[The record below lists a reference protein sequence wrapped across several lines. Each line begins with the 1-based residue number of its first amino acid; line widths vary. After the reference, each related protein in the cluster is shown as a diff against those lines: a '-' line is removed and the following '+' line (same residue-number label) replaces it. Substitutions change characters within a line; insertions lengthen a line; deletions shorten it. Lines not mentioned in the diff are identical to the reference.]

1 MANMN
6 TKGIGPG
13 AEARMA
19 KDSTGGSQG
28 IKSKAP
34 RPPRKGPGG
43 RHAGLMPG
51 EKAKDFKGT
60 MMRLLTYLAPF
71 KLRIVLVFLAT
82 IISTIFFIIAPNVL
96 GNATDTVVTGVMSDG
111 IDFDAVGRILLIL
124 AAIYTLSFIFSW
136 AEGWIMAGV
145 SQKITYNLRDAMSDK
160 LDRLPLK
167 YFDTKT
173 NGEIQSRFTND
184 VETLN
189 QSLSQSLTQ
198 IITSVITLI
207 GIIIMMFSINWIM
220 TVVVLLSLPASLLVI
235 KMVVSRSQKH
245 FKNQQEYLGNANGHV
260 EEMFNGHVIVQAFNR
275 EEKSIETFDEI
286 NNNLYNSAWKS
297 QFLSGM
303 MHPLTGL
310 VGNLAYVIICIVGGK
325 LALAGTV
332 SIGNIQAFI
341 QYIRNFNEPI
351 TMLAQVMN
359 VLQSTAAA
367 AERIFEVLDEE
378 EETESFTAEDAQ
390 AAKDKLAIDDEQAAK
405 DKLTIEDMQAADDES
420 PAEGFTQVHLDLA
433 NFTGEIVFDHVTF
446 GYGDEIIIKDFSYTV
461 KPGERIAIVGPTG
474 AGKTTLVKLL
484 LRFYELNSGR
494 ILIDGI
500 DIRSYSRKDLRD
512 MFGMVLQDTWL
523 YSGTVMENIRYGN
536 MNATDEQVMDA
547 AKAAHIDHFIM
558 TQPKGYDML
567 INEEATNISQGQK
580 QLLTIARALLA
591 DNPIMI
597 LDEATSSVDTRTESL
612 IQQAMA
618 TLMKDRTSFI
628 IAHRLSTIKDADD
641 ILVINE
647 GDIVEHGTHNELLA
661 KDGFYAKLYNSQ
673 F

>member
-1 MANMN
+1 MAN
-6 TKGIGPG
+6 TKGIGAG
-13 AEARMA
+13 ASARMTKDTAVGGA
-19 KDSTGGSQG
+19 KSASRTQ
-28 IKSKAP
+28 K
-34 RPPRKGPGG
+34 PPRRGPGG
-43 RHAGLMPG
+43 RHGGMMPG
-51 EKAKDFKGT
+51 EKARNFKGT
-60 MMRLLTYLAPF
+60 MIRLLSYLKPF
-71 KLRIVLVFLAT
+71 KFRITLVFLAT
-82 IISTIFFIIAPNVL
+82 IISTIFFIIAPTVL
-96 GNATDTVVTGVMSDG
+96 GDATDKVVEGVMGDG
-111 IDFDAVGRILLIL
+111 IDFGAVGKILIIL
-124 AAIYTLSFIFSW
+124 AAIYILSFIFSW

-220 TVVVLLSLPASLLVI
+220 TVVALLTLPASLGVI
-235 KMVVSRSQKH
+235 KLVVSHSQKH

-260 EEMFNGHVIVQAFNR
+260 EEMYNGHIIVQAFNG

-310 VGNLAYVIICIVGGK
+310 VGNLAYVVICIVGGK

-351 TMLAQVMN
+351 TMLAQVVN

-378 EETESFTAEDAQ
+378 EETESF
-390 AAKDKLAIDDEQAAK
+390 AAKAEAEEA
-405 DKLTIEDMQAADDES
+405 TEDES
-420 PAEGFTQVHLDLA
+420 PAEGFSQVHLDLA

-446 GYGDEIIIKDFSYTV
+446 GYGDEMIIKDFSYTV

-536 MNATDEQVMDA
+536 MDATDEQVIA
-547 AKAAHIDHFIM
+547 AAQAAHIDHFIK

-618 TLMKDRTSFI
+618 NLMKDRTSFI
-628 IAHRLSTIKDADD
+628 IAHRLSTIKYADD
-641 ILVINE
+641 ILVIND
-647 GDIVEHGTHNELLA
+647 GDIVEHGTHEELLV
-661 KDGFYAKLYNSQ
+661 KGGFYAKLYNSQ